1 MGVLGHESGIIT
13 TSLSGVDLYNT
24 PNTNGGTDMQPIYRD
39 EKLIQG
45 TADFIWARTEGN
57 LTECFHTLEG
67 VRKIYLKMEKGV
79 ELYNHL
85 RYTDCVM
92 SELMHKARRAGY
104 FNSEA
109 V

>member
-24 PNTNGGTDMQPIYRD
+24 PKTNGGTDMQPIYRD
-39 EKLIQG
+39 EKWIQD
-45 TADFIWARTEGN
+45 TADFIWARTQGD
-57 LTECFHTLEG
+57 LVECFHTLEG

-85 RYTDCVM
+85 RYTESVGK
-92 SELMHKARRAGY
+92 ELIHKARRAGY
-104 FNSEA
+104 FNSET